1 MTDTNYKVV
10 FNEYNFM
17 DEEGTFIATLVYKL
31 YGKKNNIVVYLDFD
45 DGRKI
50 VSVAYKESDYLGI
63 KDIEVDSRVE
73 VTYEQ
78 TKSGIY
84 RLSKINVIE

>member
-1 MTDTNYKVV
+1 M
-10 FNEYNFM
+10 
-17 DEEGTFIATLVYKL
+17 IRQLSLVYKL

-50 VSVAYKESDYLGI
+50 VSVAYKEGNYLGI
-63 KDIEVDSRVE
+63 KDIEIDSKVE

-78 TKSGIY
+78 SNSGIY
-84 RLSKINVIE
+84 RLTEINVIE

>member
-1 MTDTNYKVV
+1 MNDTNYKVV
-10 FNEYNFM
+10 FNDYNFM
-17 DEEGTFIATLVYKL
+17 DEEGTFTATLVYKL

-45 DGRKI
+45 DGRKV

-78 TKSGIY
+78 SNSGIY
-84 RLSKINVIE
+84 RLTEINVIE